1 MAGYRAKY
9 GGSLLRKVPEQVEKQ
24 ETYEKEQS
32 TKHEIAKK
40 KRAEEKARLDEIQVR
55 CLAPVDNVGLTF
67 LFHCSAN
74 VLKLREHV
82 LQRRRLF
89 GNANVRK
96 QEAGGRKSD
105 NKRKRKVSRSRKG
118 QKVEQDH
125 ERTKSLLVAGMRR
138 NANLAANPRRRLSAV
153 RMTR

>member
-55 CLAPVDNVGLTF
+55 HHEQRHTSLLTF
-67 LFHCSAN
+67 
-74 VLKLREHV
+74 
-82 LQRRRLF
+82 
-89 GNANVRK
+89 
-96 QEAGGRKSD
+96 
-105 NKRKRKVSRSRKG
+105 
-118 QKVEQDH
+118 
-125 ERTKSLLVAGMRR
+125 
-138 NANLAANPRRRLSAV
+138 
-153 RMTR
+153 